1 MGTRR
6 GLRKVGRRSLAPSA
20 VVPLGSPQL
29 AVMRDAAGGNGS
41 PGRISLQSVEWRWK
55 QSSANLSLKVH
66 SLFSGKIQG
75 NLPILAQT
83 VSPDVAFL

>member
-1 MGTRR
+1 
-6 GLRKVGRRSLAPSA
+6 
-20 VVPLGSPQL
+20 
-29 AVMRDAAGGNGS
+29 MRDAAGGNGS
-41 PGRISLQSVEWRWK
+41 PGRISRQSVEWRWK

-66 SLFSGKIQG
+66 SLFGGKIHG